1 MTFGRITLAAL
12 ACGSL
17 TAAMAQAQAQV
28 AIGHTVLG
36 DNAAVF
42 VAIDQGFFANHG
54 IEATATA
61 LRNGAV
67 IAPGLISDEIQ
78 IGTLTA
84 PTFIQALD
92 GGLPLQA
99 LSLLSETRAGDVT
112 SGLLVREDSTAQ
124 GASDLA
130 GQSLGVGTIGSI
142 ITVGTREWLRMNG
155 VDSASVRLV
164 ESPMPQLG
172 DLLRNGNVD
181 FTMLPEPLLSR
192 ALAGGGLRQIASPF
206 GDLPE
211 HRAVMVAV
219 VTRDWAE
226 ANPEAA
232 HGAQMALQE
241 ATDWAIAHP
250 EETMDIIA
258 RYLQID
264 PQIVRAT
271 GFPNLAA
278 GTDAEPL
285 EWWVPVMQSQ
295 DLLRTD
301 VTFDE
306 AIVR

>member
-1 MTFGRITLAAL
+1 MTNARIALAAL
-12 ACGSL
+12 ACGGL
-17 TAAMAQAQAQV
+17 LATGAPAQTPV

-42 VAIDQGFFANHG
+42 VAIEQGFFANHG
-54 IEATATA
+54 IEATAMA

-67 IAPGLISDEIQ
+67 IAPGLISNEIQ

-99 LSLLSETRAGDVT
+99 LGLLSETRMGDAT

-124 GASDLA
+124 TAADLA
-130 GQSLGVGTIGSI
+130 GLTLGVGTVGSI

-155 VDSASVRLV
+155 VDASSVRLV
-164 ESPMPQLG
+164 ETPMPQLG

-192 ALAGGGLRQIASPF
+192 ALGGGGLRQIASPF

-219 VTRDWAE
+219 VATDWAE

-232 HGAQMALQE
+232 RGAQMALQE
-241 ATDWAIAHP
+241 ATEWAIAHP
-250 EETMDIIA
+250 DETMDIIA
-258 RYLQID
+258 RYLEID

-271 GFPNLAA
+271 GFPNLAT
-278 GTDAEPL
+278 GTDIEAL
-285 EWWVPVMQSQ
+285 QWWVPVMQSQ
-295 DLLRTD
+295 DLLRTE